1 MPLISI
7 ITCGINIYG
16 IFQLVNDNQIPIGGF
31 LFMFLAIL
39 TIINILLLLNG
50 IQLAANNAPESKLE
64 AKTNTLIALISC
76 LLYFVIRWQISD
88 NIDLSMNYL
97 Y

>member
-7 ITCGINIYG
+7 ITCGLNIYG
-16 IFQLVNDNQIPIGGF
+16 ILQLTQDKQVPMSQF
-31 LFMFLAIL
+31 LFSFLVIL
-39 TIINILLLLNG
+39 SIINVLLLLNG
-50 IQLAANNAPESKLE
+50 IRLATRNAPESKLE

-76 LLYFVIRWQISD
+76 LLYFVIRWCLSES
-88 NIDLSMNYL
+88 IDLSRNYL